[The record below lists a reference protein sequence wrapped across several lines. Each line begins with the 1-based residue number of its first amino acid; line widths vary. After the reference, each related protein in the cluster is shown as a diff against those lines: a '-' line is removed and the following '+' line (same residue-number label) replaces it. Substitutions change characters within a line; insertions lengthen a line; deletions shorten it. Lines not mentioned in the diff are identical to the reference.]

1 MTSSR
6 RLWWALGAMFL
17 ISFGVLVWI
26 GGDIYRQAPPMP
38 ERVVA
43 EGGATLYSRAD
54 IEHGRQVWQTTGGQ
68 QLGSIWG
75 HGGYVA
81 PDWSADWLHREAVAL
96 LDLWAQREFQRPYAE
111 LSAERQGALQA
122 RLRAEL
128 RHNGY
133 DAASGAITVS
143 ADRATA
149 IAQVARHY
157 QSLFGSDPALRQLRE
172 QYAIA
177 EGAIRDPERLRLLPA
192 FFFWTA
198 WAATTERPGSNITY
212 TSNWPHEPLVGNTP
226 TTATGMWSIASVI
239 LLLAAVGAMVWW
251 HAASREG
258 EPPQLPVRDPLAGL
272 VITPSMRATGK
283 YFFTAIALFLAQM
296 TLGAITAHYAV
307 EGQAFYGFELSQV
320 LPYAVARTWHTQ
332 LGIFWIATAWLAT
345 GLYMA
350 PALSGGRE
358 PKFQKLGVNL
368 LYLALLVVVVG
379 SLAGEWF
386 GVQQR
391 LDLDTNF
398 FLGHQGWE
406 YVDLGRVWQILLF
419 AGLMI
424 WLALMG
430 RALRPA
436 LKADGDSRPLVWLLF
451 LSTVAI
457 GLFYG
462 AGLTWGRHTHISMI
476 EYWRWWVVHLWVE
489 GFFEVFATAV
499 IALLFSR
506 LGLVRTATAT
516 SATLFATVV
525 FLFGGILGTLH
536 HLYFSG
542 TTEAVIAIGASFSA
556 LEVVPLVLLGF
567 EAVANYRLSRATP
580 WVETYRWPV
589 MFFVAVAFW
598 NLVGAGLFGFLINPP
613 ISLYYVQG
621 LNLTANHGHAALFGV
636 YGMLGIGLMLFCLRG
651 LGARSAWHDGLLKP
665 AYWLLNGGLAAMV
678 LLSLLPAGIYQSWA
692 SVTHGLWYAR
702 SAEFIHSPLMER
714 LVWMRVPGDV
724 VFAAGG
730 LCLALFALR
739 LWAGSRAAPAQL
751 PQDATRASSP
761 AG

>member
-1 MTSSR
+1 MTSPR
-6 RLWWALGAMFL
+6 RLWWALGLMFI
-17 ISFGVLVWI
+17 ISFGALGLI

-38 ERVVA
+38 ESVVDA
-43 EGGATLYSRAD
+43 AGTVLFTRDD
-54 IEHGRQVWQTTGGQ
+54 IQRGRQVWQTTGGQ

-75 HGGYVA
+75 HGSYVA

-96 LDLWAQREFQRPYAE
+96 LDLWAQREFQRPHAD
-111 LSAERQGALQA
+111 LTAERKGALEA
-122 RLRAEL
+122 RLRAEM
-128 RHNGY
+128 RRNTY
-133 DAASGAITVS
+133 DAAAGSITVS
-143 ADRATA
+143 ADRAQA
-149 IAQVARHY
+149 ITQVAAHY
-157 QSLFGSDPALRQLRE
+157 ESLFGTDPELRGLRE

-177 EGAIRDPERLRLLPA
+177 ENAIADPAHRRLMPA

-198 WAATTERPGSNITY
+198 WAATTERPGSAITY

-226 TTATGMWSIASVI
+226 TVATGMWSIASVI
-239 LLLAAVGAMVWW
+239 LLLAAVGALVWY
-251 HAASREG
+251 HAASKTT
-258 EPPQLPVRDPLAGL
+258 PPPVMPARDPLAGL
-272 VITPSMRATGK
+272 TITPSMRATAK
-283 YFFTAIALFLAQM
+283 YFYTVIALFLGQM

-307 EGQAFYGFELSQV
+307 EGQAFYGFQLSEI

-350 PALSGGRE
+350 PALSGGHE
-358 PKFQKLGVNL
+358 PKGQKLGVNL
-368 LYLALLVVVVG
+368 LYVALLIVVVG

-406 YVDLGRVWQILLF
+406 FVDLGRVWQLLLF

-424 WLALMG
+424 WLGLMA
-430 RALRPA
+430 RALLPA
-436 LKADGDSRPLVWLLF
+436 LRDRSDSQPLVWLLF

-489 GFFEVFATAV
+489 GFFEVFATAI
-499 IALLFSR
+499 IALLFSK
-506 LGLVRTATAT
+506 LGLVRAATAT
-516 SATLFATVV
+516 VATLFATVV
-525 FLFGGILGTLH
+525 FLLGGILGTLH

-542 TTEAVIAIGASFSA
+542 TTEAVIAVGATFSA

-567 EAVANYRLSRATP
+567 EAVENYRLSHATP
-580 WVETYRWPV
+580 WVATYRWPV

-621 LNLTANHGHAALFGV
+621 LNLTPTHGHAALFGV

-651 LGARSAWHDGLLKP
+651 LGARSAWRDGLLAP
-665 AYWLLNGGLAAMV
+665 AYWLLNVGLAAMV
-678 LLSLLPAGIYQSWA
+678 LLSLLPAGIYQAWA
-692 SVTHGLWYAR
+692 SITHGFWYAR
-702 SAEFIHSPLMER
+702 SAEIIHSPLMER

-724 VFAAGG
+724 IFAAGAVF
-730 LCLALFALR
+730 LAVFAFR
-739 LWAGSRAAPAQL
+739 LWSGSRGAVPAPQPDAA
-751 PQDATRASSP
+751 RASSP